1 MHKIYKAVGTEF
13 LFLASA
19 LLLFVGCQPVT
30 SSSSNAK
37 ISDNGSIAVE
47 TTMQA
52 RTPLVESR
60 KTVTSTDV
68 TRLPPSTPVTD
79 FTSDN
84 TTSQPAVIKTPTLS
98 IPTVVTTV
106 PTNALEFDTQIAF
119 LGQYQENNNYLIG
132 VFDIVTNA
140 LNIVADDENIEFG
153 APMWNPE
160 KNKLAFT
167 MSNNTNVLLQIS
179 DLTNSTQVFLDKA
192 FEQNSNEGIP
202 FLFGWS
208 ASAEWLAYA
217 FIYPTTKQDLYLINV
232 QTEENILI
240 DNSNSTWFAWSPHN
254 GAFVFTDSSILYVGD
269 VESPNDLESY
279 QGKGYVGLMSWHPSK
294 NTLLV
299 GISDNIAGD
308 LNQLW
313 ELNLDS
319 GEWSLIGEYPEL
331 AHFEYAPNGKSIA
344 IHLQDRLQELNRL
357 LVIDVETALLMYEVE
372 LPDNPFFELKWI
384 DDETI
389 GLTARDDIY
398 VVPVKKPSLS
408 YWVLDNEELVKNHTF
423 LIYSIDW

>member
-1 MHKIYKAVGTEF
+1 MHKIYKAVGTVF
-13 LFLASA
+13 LFLALA
-19 LLLFVGCQPVT
+19 LLLFVGCQPVI
-30 SSSSNAK
+30 SSPSNTK
-37 ISDNGSIAVE
+37 ISNGDGTAAE
-47 TTMQA
+47 TTIQA
-52 RTPLVESR
+52 HTPLVESR
-60 KTVTSTDV
+60 KTVTSIDV
-68 TRLPPSTPVTD
+68 ARLPSPTPVTD
-79 FTSDN
+79 FISGN
-84 TTSQPAVIKTPTLS
+84 PTSQPAAIKTPTLS

-106 PTNALEFDTQIAF
+106 PANVLEFDTQIAF

-132 VFDIVTNA
+132 VFDVVANT
-140 LNIVADDENIEFG
+140 LHMVADDENIEFG

-167 MSNNTNVLLQIS
+167 VSNKTTVSLQIS

-192 FEQNSNEGIP
+192 FEQSSNEGTP

-208 ASAEWLAYA
+208 AGAEWLAYA
-217 FIYPTTKQDLYLINV
+217 FIYPTTEQDLYLINV

-240 DNSNSTWFAWSPHN
+240 DNSNSTWFAWSPYN

-269 VESPNDLESY
+269 VEAPNDLESY
-279 QGKGYVGLMSWHPSK
+279 QGKGYIGLISWHPSK

-331 AHFEYAPNGKSIA
+331 THFEYAPNGKSIA
-344 IHLQDRLQELNRL
+344 IHLQDRMQELNRL
-357 LVIDVETALLMYEVE
+357 LVIDVETASLMYEVE
-372 LPDNPFFELKWI
+372 LPDNPFFKLKWI

-398 VVPVKKPSLS
+398 VVPVKTPSLS

-423 LIYSIDW
+423 LIHAINW